1 MTARIPAEDLPKDV
15 KLSAGDNVSLSNGTN
30 AVVRESTAESVL
42 LDFNHPMA
50 GKALTFEVELLKLTK
65 VSGLVPHDLFH
76 ANSCCCAAKTALH
89 YASGCI

>member
-1 MTARIPAEDLPKDV
+1 MTARIPSEDLPKDV
-15 KLSAGDNVSLSNGTN
+15 KLSVGDNVRLSNGTN

-65 VSGLVPHDLFH
+65 VGFPVPQCLFPCHTH
-76 ANSCCCAAKTALH
+76 ANATA
-89 YASGCI
+89 